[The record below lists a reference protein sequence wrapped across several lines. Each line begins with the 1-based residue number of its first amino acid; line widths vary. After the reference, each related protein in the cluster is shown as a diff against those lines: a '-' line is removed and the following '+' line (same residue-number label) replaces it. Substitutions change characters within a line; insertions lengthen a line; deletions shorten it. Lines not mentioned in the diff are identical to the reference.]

1 MAVSIGKNWSSHH
14 FFSLS
19 FALIPAVS
27 VHLLTIFLL
36 LETLNTHLKTQ
47 FRWLGIWRN
56 LPVSVNNRFCR
67 RPTLYSLFGE
77 NSRGLILIADS
88 WKPLFAL
95 VFKYRAF
102 SCTLNVGSSW
112 GTPLGKCVSMLPQI
126 HLGLQHRN
134 CPQSGWTGL
143 LYLRVECLW
152 ARLAQS
158 FGFLFHV
165 RAWGLLRWG
174 LQ

>member
-1 MAVSIGKNWSSHH
+1 MAVSIGTNWSSHNL
-14 FFSLS
+14 FSLS

-36 LETLNTHLKTQ
+36 LETLNIHSKTQ

-67 RPTLYSLFGE
+67 CPILYSLYVE
-77 NSRGLILIADS
+77 NSRGLILIVDS

-102 SCTLNVGSSW
+102 YCTLNVGSSW
-112 GTPLGKCVSMLPQI
+112 GTPLGKCVSRLPQI

-143 LYLRVECLW
+143 LYLRGECLW
-152 ARLAQS
+152 AILAAVFWFS
-158 FGFLFHV
+158 ILC
-165 RAWGLLRWG
+165 
-174 LQ
+174 